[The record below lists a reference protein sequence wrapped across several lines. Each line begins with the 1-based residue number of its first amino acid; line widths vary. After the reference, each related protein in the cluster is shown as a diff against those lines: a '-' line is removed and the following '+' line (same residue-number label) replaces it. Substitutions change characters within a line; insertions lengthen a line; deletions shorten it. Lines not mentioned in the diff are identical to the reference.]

1 MMNRALFNL
10 PPLGK
15 NSMAALPLGAVKP
28 EGWLRKQLE
37 TAASGLTGKLHE
49 FWPDVKDS
57 AWRGGAGDAWE
68 RAPYYLDG
76 LVPLAWLLDDEK
88 L

>member
-10 PPLGK
+10 PPLSK
-15 NSMAALPLGAVKP
+15 NSMAELPLGAVQP

-37 TAASGLTGKLHE
+37 TAAGGLTGKLYE

-57 AWRGGAGDAWE
+57 AWHGGAGELW
-68 RAPYYLDG
+68 RKG
-76 LVPLAWLLDDEK
+76 L
-88 L
+88 

>member
-10 PPLGK
+10 PPLSK

-37 TAASGLTGKLHE
+37 TAAEMRFGGVELY
-49 FWPDVKDS
+49 DVYKQP
-57 AWRGGAGDAWE
+57 AFFEKGG
-68 RAPYYLDG
+68 RM
-76 LVPLAWLLDDEK
+76 V
-88 L
+88 